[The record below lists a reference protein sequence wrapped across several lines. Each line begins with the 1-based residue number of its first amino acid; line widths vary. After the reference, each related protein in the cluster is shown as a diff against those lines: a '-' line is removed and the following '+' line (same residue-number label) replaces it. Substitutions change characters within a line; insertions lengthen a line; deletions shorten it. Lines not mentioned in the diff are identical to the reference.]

1 MDRRASCAQIE
12 RRTTAREPMMDARRV
27 NDFLLQSQ
35 ARDGHREAA
44 IDFIVWGIVVLLAIG
59 LADVV
64 TMLSG
69 RL

>member
-1 MDRRASCAQIE
+1 MDRRASGAQIE

-35 ARDGHREAA
+35 AHDAHREAT

-59 LADVV
+59 VADVA

-69 RL
+69 HL